1 MKGEAQ
7 VRKRYRYIAAYV
19 SPDEEV
25 CDFRLLAGN
34 KLRQLDFLP
43 TTIRITIPADM
54 QLDQCDGW
62 SSTEST
68 CLIKDMDPV
77 VMILKDSKYI
87 IDNALT
93 HLWLSHKLEACQF
106 FDTLRERYSYKMH
119 VGFIDN
125 DKK

>member
-1 MKGEAQ
+1 M
-7 VRKRYRYIAAYV
+7 RKRYRYIAAHV

-25 CDFRLLAGN
+25 CAFRLLAGS

-43 TTIRITIPADM
+43 TAIRITIPADM

-62 SSTEST
+62 SSTENT

-93 HLWLSHKLEACQF
+93 YLWLSHKLEACQF
-106 FDTLRERYSYKMH
+106 FDKLRERYSYKMH